1 MFGIFKKKE
10 VKISTVGD
18 EREKSLSLV
27 QVEGKER
34 ERLIEHFSK
43 FYEVDPGYPQN
54 GGTISPKSILSI
66 VGGAG
71 ASAAGT
77 SALSSQLFIAT
88 ANPATLMQLG
98 GGVGSAVMGTSG
110 IVGQAAFLP
119 AAGAVMPV
127 ALPLIAF
134 QAVSTLTV
142 LNQFKVVN
150 KKLDILERNIRKI
163 LQRDEASFAGD
174 ILYSIKQ
181 LDLIE
186 QQFQVSKKFTNE
198 MIHNLSQVQSKV
210 GPAFERYRIL
220 YESEK
225 LDVNSSNS
233 SRKQKHCDS
242 HFLVAFSILELR
254 IYLLKIKVAVQDA
267 PEQLDLLVKNFKDKS
282 EEYKQLW
289 ERIQQDPNLA
299 KKVSQELSE
308 AIEEM
313 NTWQRNMPSWLGG
326 KRKLRKQ
333 LAKKSSQFHEHA
345 AEIDS
350 SLDKL
355 VESGHN
361 IVPKSENEEQQVI
374 LIYWED
380 HLGQHSIYV
389 NDLGELVKDK
399 NKAA

>member
-10 VKISTVGD
+10 VNISKIG
-18 EREKSLSLV
+18 EEEESLSLV

-43 FYEVDPGYPQN
+43 FYEADPDYPQN

-71 ASAAGT
+71 ASTAGA

-88 ANPATLMQLG
+88 ANPVTLMQLG
-98 GGVGSAVMGTSG
+98 GGVGSAVMGTGG

-127 ALPLIAF
+127 AFPLIAF

-142 LNQFKVVN
+142 LNQFKIVN
-150 KKLDILERNIRKI
+150 KKLDILDQNIRKI
-163 LQRDEASFAGD
+163 LHRDEASFAGE
-174 ILYSIKQ
+174 ILYGIKQ
-181 LDLIE
+181 LDLIGE
-186 QQFQVSKKFTNE
+186 QFQVSKKFTNE

-225 LDVNSSNS
+225 IDANSSRN
-233 SRKQKHCDS
+233 SRKQKHSDS

-254 IYLLKIKVAVQDA
+254 IDLLKLKVAVQDA

-282 EEYKQLW
+282 ENYKQLW
-289 ERIQQDPNLA
+289 KRVQQDPKLA
-299 KKVSQELSE
+299 KKVSKELSE
-308 AIEEM
+308 AIKEM
-313 NTWQRNMPSWLGG
+313 NIWQRNMPSWLGG
-326 KRKLRKQ
+326 KRKQRKQ
-333 LAKKSSQFHEHA
+333 LEKKSSQLKEHSE
-345 AEIDS
+345 EIDS

-355 VESGHN
+355 VEAGEN
-361 IVPKSENEEQQVI
+361 IVPVKENEEQEVI
-374 LIYWED
+374 LVYWED
-380 HLGQHSIYV
+380 HLGK
-389 NDLGELVKDK
+389 E
-399 NKAA
+399 

>member
-1 MFGIFKKKE
+1 M
-10 VKISTVGD
+10 VGD
-18 EREKSLSLV
+18 DGERSLSLV

-43 FYEVDPGYPQN
+43 FYEVDPDYPQN
-54 GGTISPKSILSI
+54 GGIISPKSILSI

-71 ASAAGT
+71 ASAAGAT
-77 SALSSQLFIAT
+77 ALSSKLFIAT

-142 LNQFKVVN
+142 LKQFKVVN

-225 LDVNSSNS
+225 LDVNSSSS

-267 PEQLDLLVKNFKDKS
+267 PEQLDLLVKTFKDKS

-289 ERIQQDPNLA
+289 EIIQQDPNLA

-313 NTWQRNMPSWLGG
+313 TTWQRNMPSWLGG
-326 KRKLRKQ
+326 KRQLRKQ

-361 IVPKSENEEQQVI
+361 IVPKSKNEEQQVI

-389 NDLGELVKDK
+389 NDLGELVK
-399 NKAA
+399 NKKEAA